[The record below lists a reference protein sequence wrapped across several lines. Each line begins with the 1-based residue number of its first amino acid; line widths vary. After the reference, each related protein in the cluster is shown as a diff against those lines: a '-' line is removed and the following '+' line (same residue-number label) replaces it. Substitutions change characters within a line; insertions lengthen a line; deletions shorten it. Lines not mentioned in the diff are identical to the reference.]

1 VLSRYF
7 SLSSFA
13 NSVLLGALAKLLKE
27 KYLDSTDGADF
38 DKVFAEAI
46 TENFG
51 SKPKVVE
58 QNLKAY
64 EIGLSL

>member
-1 VLSRYF
+1 MALTAA
-7 SLSSFA
+7 L
-13 NSVLLGALAKLLKE
+13 LLGALAKLLKE
-27 KYLDSTDGADF
+27 RYLDPADGADF

-51 SKPKVVE
+51 HKPKVVE

-64 EIGLSL
+64 EIGLKL